1 MDHFDIGARYANIRK
16 DKDYEIMI
24 EILGSDVCDW
34 FWFSVCVY
42 FYFYYGQ
49 KIPYIQFA
57 IGMNEI
63 QVQFIVYL
71 PVQSFWIKKKR
82 WDFFD

>member
-1 MDHFDIGARYANIRK
+1 MLDIRYANIRK

-24 EILGSDVCDW
+24 EILGSDACDC
-34 FWFSVCVY
+34 SVCVY

-49 KIPYIQFA
+49 KIPYIQFT
-57 IGMNEI
+57 MNEI